1 MQCVL
6 DEIYFVTVKTKP
18 ASVSTVKAVLV
29 DVRPKAAYAP
39 WHNARALAI

>member
-6 DEIYFVTVKTKP
+6 SGVYFVTVKTNP

-29 DVRPKAAYAP
+29 DVRPKAACAP
-39 WHNARALAI
+39 WQNARALVI